1 VGQRRLL
8 VETAIGPSA
17 GTDRLALMRQV
28 TFNERDNMTKRE
40 DKRRIQM
47 WSKGLS
53 GWWGQGHNTMWTGFG
68 SDVTQAVKDDG
79 NTEPGA
85 YVIDK
90 SEVEGIVR
98 LVLAAP
104 LILFMGEPRP
114 IYVSPGALVLA
125 DAVALD
131 HALVRRSRA
140 GEINLDESKLEAYV
154 EYWRSA
160 GAKIGQWWPDQGIVW
175 E

>member
-1 VGQRRLL
+1 M
-8 VETAIGPSA
+8 T
-17 GTDRLALMRQV
+17 
-28 TFNERDNMTKRE
+28 TKRE

-90 SEVEGIVR
+90 SEVEGIVG
-98 LVLAAP
+98 LVLREP
-104 LILFMGEPRP
+104 LIKFRGEPKQ
-114 IYVSPGALVLA
+114 IDVSPGASMIADALA
-125 DAVALD
+125 DEPGGFGG
-131 HALVRRSRA
+131 LVRGARTGA
-140 GEINLDESKLEAYV
+140 INLDESTLEAYV